1 MRALLLLQQGAF
13 EFVDARVLVDEA
25 LVKHTNLLL
34 ILLPCK
40 HEFLPAHSRL
50 QLVIK
55 LLALGCE
62 CVQVALP
69 VLVLTLCLLQR
80 RDPNLLL

>member
-13 EFVDARVLVDEA
+13 ELVDARILVYEA
-25 LVKHTNLLL
+25 LVKHANLLL
-34 ILLPCK
+34 VLLPGK
-40 HEFLPAHSRL
+40 HELLPAHSRL

-69 VLVLTLCLLQR
+69 VLVLPLCLLKR